1 MRCLVAVDVPAI
13 RDAVGSAAR
22 AFSGVE
28 VDAVDVEKGR
38 SLLRRRRYD
47 FGFLTLDSR
56 TEDCEVIWEEF
67 HQTSPDL
74 PLVALTPSSALSVR
88 RGDRSRL
95 KLFALLGTPP
105 DAVELY
111 GTLRRLIERIKKSR
125 PGPCAAPP
133 GAPA

>member
-13 RDAVGSAAR
+13 RDAVGLAAR

-28 VDAVDVEKGR
+28 VDAVDVENGR

-47 FGFLTLDSR
+47 FGFLALDSHSQ
-56 TEDCEVIWEEF
+56 DSDLIWDEF
-67 HQTSPDL
+67 HQVSPDL
-74 PLVALTPSSALSVR
+74 PLVALTPTSALSVR

-111 GTLRRLIERIKKSR
+111 GTLRRLIDRIRKSR
-125 PGPCAAPP
+125 PAPGAAPP
-133 GAPA
+133 AAPA